1 LSGSSKIGLGAVL
14 TTGTGSLVESWN
26 SQVNSGTSVNS
37 LALSGTTLFVGG
49 SFTTLSGTIINYL
62 GTVSTT
68 GSGSL
73 IRTWNPNA
81 NNTVRTLD
89 VSGSTLFVGG
99 EFTNM
104 TFALQ
109 RSLSSLDLSDGSLIT
124 FLNGISGSISAVSAG
139 NYFGEQSVLV
149 GGVNNT
155 ILSDSP
161 VLSLATVRTTQI
173 RHLVD
178 GNIMKLI
185 VNYAA
190 ASSTGAVAGV
200 GNYLIDLPVGYMIDT
215 RVAPVGSVASY
226 ITNFSD
232 AMALG
237 VATLQN
243 DTIGGGGA
251 WAVIPINVKQLVLV
265 GKNPASA
272 ETKTWGANTLP
283 VTANDFKMSFVATIP
298 VIEER

>member
-1 LSGSSKIGLGAVL
+1 VGGTFTTLSGSARNELGAVL
-14 TTGTGSLVESWN
+14 TTGIGN
-26 SQVNSGTSVNS
+26 IQ
-37 LALSGTTLFVGG
+37 
-49 SFTTLSGTIINYL
+49 
-62 GTVSTT
+62 
-68 GSGSL
+68 
-73 IRTWNPNA
+73 TWNPNPS
-81 NNTVRTLD
+81 NFVRSLTI
-89 VSGSTLFVGG
+89 SGSTLSVGG
-99 EFTNM
+99 DFTNM
-104 TFALQ
+104 SAVN
-109 RSLSSLDLSDGSLIT
+109 RREVSSLDLGDGSLT
-124 FLNGISGSISAVSAG
+124 KLLTGSTSSPGVISVG
-139 NYFGEQSVLV
+139 NYLGEQNVLI

-155 ILSDSP
+155 LLSDSP
-161 VLSLATVRTTQI
+161 VLSLATVRTSQM

-251 WAVIPINVKQLVLV
+251 WAVIPINTKQLVLV
-265 GKNPASA
+265 GKDPASA
-272 ETKTWGANTLP
+272 QAKTWGANTLP